1 MMRLIFSIFAIGV
14 LGLAVLTACNSADK
28 TNPKGSAAAT
38 TPAAPHPDGV
48 RRVSVNE
55 LRDMLAR
62 NEAVVVDVRTEDA
75 YKTAH
80 IKGAKLIPVG
90 EILNHTGELP
100 KDKLIVTYCS

>member
-1 MMRLIFSIFAIGV
+1 MRLIISVFAIGV
-14 LGLAVLTACNSADK
+14 LGLAVMTACNSADK
-28 TNPKGSAAAT
+28 TTPKGSPVAT
-38 TPAAPHPDGV
+38 APSPHPDGV
-48 RRVSVNE
+48 RRVSVTE
-55 LRDMLAR
+55 LRDLLAR
-62 NEAVVVDVRTEDA
+62 NEAVVVDVRSEEA

>member
-1 MMRLIFSIFAIGV
+1 MMRLIIYFVAIGV
-14 LGLAVLTACNSADK
+14 LGLSVMTACNSADK
-28 TNPKGSAAAT
+28 TSPKGSSLAKSPAAT
-38 TPAAPHPDGV
+38 YPDGI
-48 RRVSVNE
+48 RRITVLE
-55 LRDMLAR
+55 LQDMLAR

-100 KDKLIVTYCS
+100 KNKLIVTYCS